1 MFEPK
6 TRQHRAMRRL
16 STDIALQLFAFA
28 LMGGWGVP
36 SLRAVADEAEAI
48 SAAKPVVGLG
58 ARWEPLIDKWLLSDA
73 RNAKLKL
80 HTPERREVV
89 LATDAPWEGIS
100 SAYFSVVQDGKLV
113 RLYYRGSGVGSD
125 LSEEQVTCVAESHDG
140 IHFTRPK
147 LGIVEAAGTKDNNII
162 WKGIESH
169 NFAPFLDKNPACKPE
184 ERYKALAGISHAGR
198 NWQEGDVAAG
208 LFAFASPDGLHWKKI
223 RKEPVLTK
231 GAFDSLNLAFWNPIN
246 KRYECYSR
254 IFANGVRAIQSS
266 HSADFMNWSD
276 GVPNRYADGIP
287 FEHFYTNATVPCPD
301 AEHILL
307 SFPKRFEPE
316 RKVVASYKEPG
327 VSDAVFMSSR
337 DGVNWNR
344 MFLEA
349 WVRPGHDE
357 RNWTDRNNMPA
368 WGIAE
373 TGPGEWSMYISEHYQ
388 WPDNRLRRLVLPRHR
403 IASMNADAGGGEFTT
418 RPLTFTG
425 TRLVLNY
432 ATSAA
437 GSVQVEIQDETGTP
451 LSGYDLANAKVMYGD
466 ELDAPVGWKS
476 GESLSALA
484 GTRVRLRFVLKDAD
498 VYALRFAPAAQK

>member
-1 MFEPK
+1 MLACILPSS
-6 TRQHRAMRRL
+6 RAR
-16 STDIALQLFAFA
+16 
-28 LMGGWGVP
+28 
-36 SLRAVADEAEAI
+36 ADEAETI
-48 SAAKPVVGLG
+48 SALKPVVGLG
-58 ARWEPLIDKWLLSDA
+58 SRWELLVDKWLLSDA
-73 RNAKLKL
+73 RGVALKL

-89 LATDAPWEGIS
+89 LTTDAPWEGIS
-100 SAYFSVVQDGKLV
+100 SAYFSVVQDGNLV

-125 LSEEQVTCVAESHDG
+125 LSEEQVTCVAESNDG

-147 LGIVEAAGTKDNNII
+147 LGVIEAAGTKDNNIV

-208 LFAFASPDGLHWKKI
+208 LFAFASADGRHWKKI
-223 RKEPVLTK
+223 RKEPVITK
-231 GAFDSLNLAFWNPIN
+231 GAFDSLNLAFWDPVN

-254 IFANGVRAIQSS
+254 IFTNGVRAIQSS
-266 HSADFMNWSD
+266 HSADFLNWSD

-287 FEHFYTNATVPCPD
+287 FEHFYTNATVPCPG
-301 AEHILL
+301 AEHIFL

-316 RKVVASYKEPG
+316 RRVVAAYKEPG

-373 TGPGEWSMYISEHYQ
+373 TALGEWSMYISEHYQ
-388 WPDNRLRRLVLPRHR
+388 WPDNRLRRLVMPRHR
-403 IASMNADAGGGEFTT
+403 IASMSAGAGGGEFTT
-418 RPLTFTG
+418 RPITFAG
-425 TRLVLNY
+425 TRLMINY

-437 GSVQVEIQDETGTP
+437 GSVQVEVQDETGKA
-451 LSGYDLANAKVMYGD
+451 LAGYELANAELMYGD
-466 ELDAPVGWKS
+466 ELEAPVRWKA
-476 GESLSALA
+476 GESLSSLA

-498 VYALRFAPAAQK
+498 VFAMRFAPAVEK